1 MEYGKTTQKKDAK
14 RDCLP
19 SGQSLFIICLLFIFR
34 LSSFSRLF
42 VFRLSFFFPLICLS
56 PSLFFPLI
64 CLSPLLLFPAYLS
77 FASPSFSRLFV
88 FRLSFFSAYLSFVF
102 PSSPACFLPNYPL
115 PKPFPFPFSHAGFRP
130 LAYCNWNPS
139 PPLERIS
146 TLMLQS
152 AKCS

>member
-42 VFRLSFFFPLICLS
+42 IFRL
-56 PSLFFPLI
+56 SLFFPLI
-64 CLSPLLLFPAYLS
+64 YLSPLLLFPAYLS
-77 FASPSFSRLFV
+77 FTSPSFP
-88 FRLSFFSAYLSFVF
+88 AYLSFVF

-130 LAYCNWNPS
+130 LGYCNWNPS